1 MGTELQRRGARVEL
15 PLWSAQ
21 ALLDNPD
28 LVLQIHL
35 EYVEAGAQV
44 LTANTFR
51 TQRRTLEK
59 VGKDRAAARRLTARA
74 VQLAR
79 EAAGTPAPALH
90 ARGEG
95 GADPTPPL
103 PSRGEGE
110 GAGSRGRS
118 PSLAR
123 RDAGSRGRSPSRGEG
138 EDAGSRG
145 RSPSLARRVRVA
157 GSIAPLEDCYRPDL
171 SPGEADEEFRE
182 LADWLMEAGSDLL
195 LIETMNNLTETRS
208 AIRAAQ
214 GVEAEFWVSVN
225 PSNQDSAMLLSGEAV
240 GEALNIAYNEGA
252 SAFLVNCAGI
262 EVIERALAPLVERAK
277 VPLGCYANNGVPDEE
292 FGWRFDEEV
301 PPSAFAEHA
310 ERVAEMG
317 ASIVGGCCGT
327 TPEHIRAIAEVLSK
341 RR

>member
-1 MGTELQRRGARVEL
+1 MDVLDGAMGTELQRRGAKVAL

-21 ALLDNPD
+21 ALLDDPD

-35 EYVEAGAQV
+35 EYVQAGAQV

-79 EAAGTPAPALH
+79 EAAANPTPA
-90 ARGEG
+90 
-95 GADPTPPL
+95 L

-110 GAGSRGRS
+110 ANPTSAFSSG
-118 PSLAR
+118 
-123 RDAGSRGRSPSRGEG
+123 GEG
-138 EDAGSRG
+138 ER
-145 RSPSLARRVRVA
+145 RRVRVA

-171 SPGEADEEFRE
+171 SPGEADDEFRE
-182 LADWLMEAGSDLL
+182 LADWLTDAGSDLL
-195 LIETMNNLTETRS
+195 LIETMNNLPEMRS

-225 PSNQDSAMLLSGEAV
+225 PSNEDAALLLSGEAV

-262 EVIERALAPLVERAK
+262 EVIERALAPLVERARI
-277 VPLGCYANNGVPDEE
+277 PLGCYANNGVPDEE
-292 FGWRFDEEV
+292 TGWRFDQEV

-327 TPEHIRAIAEVLSK
+327 TPEHIHAIAEVLST

>member
-1 MGTELQRRGARVEL
+1 MGTELQRRGAEVTL

-21 ALLDNPD
+21 ALLDCPD
-28 LVLQIHL
+28 LVLQIHQ

-79 EAAGTPAPALH
+79 EAAANPS
-90 ARGEG
+90 RGLWLGRSPE
-95 GADPTPPL
+95 DPTPTL
-103 PSRGEGE
+103 PSRGEG
-110 GAGSRGRS
+110 
-118 PSLAR
+118 
-123 RDAGSRGRSPSRGEG
+123 DADTAPAFAQREG
-138 EDAGSRG
+138 ES
-145 RSPSLARRVRVA
+145 RRVRVA

-182 LADWLMEAGSDLL
+182 LADWLLEEGSDLL
-195 LIETMNNLTETRS
+195 LIETMNNLAEMRS

-214 GVEAEFWVSVN
+214 GVEGEFWVSVN
-225 PSNQDSAMLLSGEAV
+225 PSNADAALLLSGEAV
-240 GEALNIAYNEGA
+240 AEALNIAYNEGA
-252 SAFLVNCAGI
+252 SAFLVNCAAI
-262 EVIERALAPLVERAK
+262 PVIERAIEPLIERAK
-277 VPLGCYANNGVPDEE
+277 IPVGCYANNGVPDEVT
-292 FGWRFDEEV
+292 GWRFDKEV
-301 PPSAFAEHA
+301 PPSAFTEHA

>member
-1 MGTELQRRGARVEL
+1 MQVPSHPGVGVRRYNQGVDVLDGAMGTELQRRGAKVAL

-21 ALLDNPD
+21 ALLDDPD

-59 VGKDRAAARRLTARA
+59 VGKDRAGARRLTARA

-79 EAAGTPAPALH
+79 EAAANPTPA
-90 ARGEG
+90 
-95 GADPTPPL
+95 L

-110 GAGSRGRS
+110 ANPTSAFSSG
-118 PSLAR
+118 
-123 RDAGSRGRSPSRGEG
+123 GEG
-138 EDAGSRG
+138 ER
-145 RSPSLARRVRVA
+145 RRVRVA

-195 LIETMNNLTETRS
+195 LIETMNNLAETRS

-225 PSNQDSAMLLSGEAV
+225 PSNENAALLLSGEAV

-292 FGWRFDEEV
+292 TGWRFDKEV

>member
-1 MGTELQRRGARVEL
+1 VTAHHPGSPPTRYNQGVVVLDGAMGTELQRRGAEVTL

-59 VGKDRAAARRLTARA
+59 VGKDRATARRLTARA

-79 EAAGTPAPALH
+79 EAAANPS
-90 ARGEG
+90 RGLWLGRSPE
-95 GADPTPPL
+95 DPTPTL
-103 PSRGEGE
+103 PASGEGE
-110 GAGSRGRS
+110 AG
-118 PSLAR
+118 PNA
-123 RDAGSRGRSPSRGEG
+123 AFPSRREGEG
-138 EDAGSRG
+138 
-145 RSPSLARRVRVA
+145 RRVRVA

-195 LIETMNNLTETRS
+195 LIETMNNLAETRS

-225 PSNQDSAMLLSGEAV
+225 PSNEDAALLLSGEAV

-252 SAFLVNCAGI
+252 SVFLVNCAGI

-292 FGWRFDEEV
+292 TGWRFDKEV

-317 ASIVGGCCGT
+317 AWIVGGCCGT